1 MPFSSF
7 NFLGHSQTFP
17 MAASMTGEQIQ
28 ALVEAL
34 PPLEPKDLGPA
45 VQGFALAFG
54 ITSVIVLC
62 LRLYVRA
69 GLSDVSP
76 RLLGIE
82 DYLAALATVSTYT
95 VID

>member
-1 MPFSSF
+1 
-7 NFLGHSQTFP
+7 
-17 MAASMTGEQIQ
+17 MAQSMTGEQIK
-28 ALVEAL
+28 ALVDAL

-62 LRLYVRA
+62 LRIYVRA

-76 RLLGIE
+76 RLLGLE
-82 DYLAALATVSTYT
+82 DYLAVLSTL
-95 VID
+95 